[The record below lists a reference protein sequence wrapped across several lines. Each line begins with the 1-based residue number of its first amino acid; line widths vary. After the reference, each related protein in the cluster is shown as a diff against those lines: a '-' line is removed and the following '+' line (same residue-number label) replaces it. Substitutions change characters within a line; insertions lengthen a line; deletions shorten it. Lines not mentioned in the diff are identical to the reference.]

1 LPAPP
6 ELLLENGRK
15 SHYNRRRV
23 TEPGK
28 ANSRMA
34 RKVIIDCDM
43 STDDAVALAMALFDP
58 RLDVLA
64 ITACEGCVGY
74 EQANSNLQAILN
86 QLDPDRYPRVGL
98 ASPVEGAP
106 AIGTS
111 FLYGEDGLG
120 NSDFPVSRL
129 QHTHPSEKV
138 IIDLVR
144 AHPGEVTVVCLGP
157 LSNLARAIQRDPM
170 LPSLIHRLIVT
181 GGCVE
186 APGNVT
192 PAADFN
198 FYFDPQSA
206 RKVIQSKATIS
217 LIPLDVTTKVSFG
230 LDLMQD
236 IPSVDSRVGHFLHQI
251 LPHTFRTYRQQLGRE
266 MITLNDAIGIMALIE
281 PSLFRFEEMAGDVE
295 THGELTR
302 GATIFDR
309 RVPSEWSH
317 NMEVALEVD
326 TAAVRQEI
334 RNRLNEAGTLTR
346 RGAE

>member
-1 LPAPP
+1 MP
-6 ELLLENGRK
+6 
-15 SHYNRRRV
+15 
-23 TEPGK
+23 
-28 ANSRMA
+28 

-64 ITACEGCVGY
+64 ITACEGCVSH

-144 AHPGEVTVVCLGP
+144 ANPGEVTLVCLGP
-157 LSNLARAIQRDPM
+157 LSNVARAFQRDPM
-170 LPSLIHRLIVT
+170 LPSMVHRLIVT

-186 APGNVT
+186 VPGNVT

-198 FYFDPQSA
+198 FYFDPFSA
-206 RKVIQSKATIS
+206 RKVIQSKVTMS
-217 LIPLDVTTKVSFG
+217 LVPLDVTTQVTFG
-230 LDLMQD
+230 LDLMEE
-236 IPSVDSRVGHFLHQI
+236 IPGPDSRVGHFLHQI

-281 PSLFRFEEMAGDVE
+281 PTLFRYEEMAGDVE
-295 THGELTR
+295 TLGELTR
-302 GATIFDR
+302 GATVFDR
-309 RVPSEWSH
+309 RVPCEWSN
-317 NMEVALEVD
+317 NMEVAISID
-326 TAAVRQEI
+326 IPATRREI
-334 RNRLNEAGTLTR
+334 RQRLRDAGVNTSR
-346 RGAE
+346 